1 MMRIRI
7 ILMIFL
13 GCLLLQSCGKTPDVI
28 YKNGKIHTYD
38 GNNSIVEAI
47 AVKDGKIIDLGTNN
61 DILGEYV
68 SENIVD
74 LGGKVVLPGFIDSEG
89 SLAEFSKNLSMINLS
104 TARSLSEITA
114 IISDRIKNLPPDSWV
129 GGFGWNE
136 LLLSEADLIAMDK
149 SILDNVSQTQNIY
162 LVNLD
167 GSRVWVNSKLLN
179 TLNITKDT
187 PSPQDGDIE
196 KNPTTGEPTGLLL
209 DAAVNI
215 VREKI
220 PEFTS
225 DEIKQ
230 LMITGVNELVK
241 YGITEV
247 QDRTV
252 NGASIDVIKQLINE
266 DKFPIRLY
274 AVLSSGDN
282 TFEEY
287 LQKGIELNYKDKLTV
302 RAVSIDYDGAFI
314 LQSASMLDD
323 YTTEPHR
330 IVPYAVEPDIID
342 VLKKATGKN
351 FQVRI
356 KTVGN
361 NAVVQSLNAYE
372 KVNNEIKL
380 ADSRVV
386 FEHIEFADKNSIN
399 RIRDYKIIPSV
410 RPDNAMMDYDFI
422 TPKIGPKTLSEW
434 ALWNS
439 LLQAAGKITVG
450 SDFPFQQINPFINMY
465 YLTTRQYTDTT
476 ISNIANPNE
485 KISLDDAIR
494 AYTIWA
500 AYSAFEE
507 EYKGSLEKDK
517 FADMVVVSNDIYADP
532 KNLLTARVEKTI
544 INGKIVYQTGK

>member
-1 MMRIRI
+1 MIRFKA
-7 ILMIFL
+7 ILILFI
-13 GCLLLQSCGKTPDVI
+13 GCLLFQSCGKKPDVI
-28 YKNGKIHTYD
+28 FKNGKIHTYD
-38 GNNSIVEAI
+38 QNNSIVEAI
-47 AVKDGKIIDLGTNN
+47 AVKDGKIIDLGKND
-61 DILGEYV
+61 DILGNYV

-74 LGGKVVLPGFIDSEG
+74 LGGKVVLPGFIDCEG
-89 SLAEFSKNLSMINLS
+89 SLAEYSKNLSLINLS
-104 TARSLSEITA
+104 MAKSTNEIIA
-114 IISDRIKNLPPDSWV
+114 ILNERIKNLPADSWV

-136 LLLSEADLIAMDK
+136 LYLPQADLIAMDK
-149 SILDNVSQTQNIY
+149 SILDKVSTTQNIY

-167 GSRVWVNSKLLN
+167 GSAVWVNSKALN

-187 PSPQDGDIE
+187 PSPEGGTIE
-196 KNPTTGEPTGLLL
+196 KNDNGELTGLLF
-209 DAAVNI
+209 DAAVNL

-220 PEFTS
+220 PEFS
-225 DEIKQ
+225 NDEIKQ
-230 LMITGVNELVK
+230 LITTGVNELLK
-241 YGITEV
+241 YGITEL

-252 NGASIDVIKQLINE
+252 NGTSIEVVKQLINE

-282 TFEEY
+282 TFDEY

-302 RAVSIDYDGAFI
+302 RAVSIDYDGAFS
-314 LQSASMLDD
+314 LQSASMLND

-342 VLKKATGKN
+342 VLKKAAAKN

-356 KTVGN
+356 KTVGD
-361 NAVVQSLNAYE
+361 NAVVQSLNAFE

-399 RIRDYKIIPSV
+399 RIRDYQIIPSV
-410 RPDNAMMDYDFI
+410 RPDNAMMDYEI
-422 TPKIGPKTLSEW
+422 ISPKIGDKSLSEW

-439 LLQAAGKITVG
+439 LLKAAGKITVG

-476 ISNIANPNE
+476 IANITNPNE
-485 KISLDDAIR
+485 KISLDDAIK
-494 AYTIWA
+494 AYTVWA
-500 AYSAFEE
+500 AYSAFQE

-517 FADMVVVSNDIYADP
+517 FADMVVVSNDIYANP
-532 KNLLTARVEKTI
+532 KNLLTAKVNMTI
-544 INGKIVYQTGK
+544 INGKVVYQSN

>member
-1 MMRIRI
+1 M
-7 ILMIFL
+7 LFL
-13 GCLLLQSCGKTPDVI
+13 VCLLLQSCGKKPDVI

-38 GNNSIVEAI
+38 QNNSIVEAV
-47 AVKDGKIIDLGTNN
+47 AVKDGKILDLGTND
-61 DILGEYV
+61 DILGDYV
-68 SENIVD
+68 SENIID
-74 LGGKVVLPGFIDSEG
+74 LGGKVVLPGFIDCEG
-89 SLAEFSKNLSMINLS
+89 SLTEFSKNLSLINLS
-104 TARSLSEITA
+104 TAKSLSEITT
-114 IISDRIKNLPPDSWV
+114 IIGERIKNLPPNSWV

-136 LLLSEADLIAMDK
+136 LLLPEADLIAMDK
-149 SILDNVSQTQNIY
+149 SILDNVSNTQNIY

-167 GSRVWVNSKLLN
+167 GSVVWVNSKLLN

-187 PSPQDGDIE
+187 PSPENGEIE
-196 KNPTTGEPTGLLL
+196 KNASGEPTGLFV
-209 DAAVNI
+209 DEAVNI

-220 PEFTS
+220 PEFTN

-241 YGITEV
+241 YGITEL

-252 NGASIDVIKQLINE
+252 NSASIDVIKQLINE

-282 TFEEY
+282 TFDEY

-302 RAVSIDYDGAFI
+302 RAVSIDYDGAFS

-323 YTTEPHR
+323 YKTEPHR

-342 VLKKATGKN
+342 VLKKAAGKN

-372 KVNNEIKL
+372 KVNKEMKL
-380 ADSRVV
+380 TDSRVV
-386 FEHIEFADKNSIN
+386 FEHMEFADKNSIN
-399 RIRDYKIIPSV
+399 RIRDYQIIPSV
-410 RPDNAMMDYDFI
+410 RPDNAMMDYDLI
-422 TPKIGPKTLSEW
+422 SPKIGDKSLSEW

-439 LLQAAGKITVG
+439 LLQAAGKLTVG
-450 SDFPFQQINPFINMY
+450 SDFPFQQINPFVNMY

-500 AYSAFEE
+500 AYSAFQE

-517 FADMVVVSNDIYADP
+517 FADMVVVSNDIYANP
-532 KNLLTARVEKTI
+532 KNLLTARVDKTI
-544 INGKIVYQTGK
+544 INGKVIYQSGN

>member
-1 MMRIRI
+1 MTRFRA
-7 ILMIFL
+7 ILILFL
-13 GCLLLQSCGKTPDVI
+13 GCLLFQSCGKKPDVI
-28 YKNGKIHTYD
+28 FKNGKIHTYD
-38 GNNSIVEAI
+38 QNNTIVEAM
-47 AVKDGKIIDLGTNN
+47 AVKDGKIIDLGKND
-61 DILGEYV
+61 DILGNYV
-68 SENIVD
+68 SENIID
-74 LGGKVVLPGFIDSEG
+74 LGGKVVLPGFIDCEG
-89 SLAEFSKNLSMINLS
+89 SLAEYSKNLSLINLS
-104 TARSLSEITA
+104 VAKSTDEIVA
-114 IISDRIKNLPPDSWV
+114 ILNERIKNLPADSWV

-136 LLLSEADLIAMDK
+136 LYLPEADLIAMDK
-149 SILDNVSQTQNIY
+149 SILDQVSTTQNIY

-167 GSRVWVNSKLLN
+167 GSTVWVNSKALS

-187 PSPQDGDIE
+187 PSPEGGAIE
-196 KNPTTGEPTGLLL
+196 KNDKGELTGLLF
-209 DAAVNI
+209 DAAVNL

-220 PEFTS
+220 PEFS
-225 DEIKQ
+225 KDEIKQ
-230 LMITGVNELVK
+230 LITNGVNELLK
-241 YGITEV
+241 YGITEL

-252 NGASIDVIKQLINE
+252 NGTSIEAIKQLINE

-282 TFEEY
+282 TFDEY

-302 RAVSIDYDGAFI
+302 RAVSIDYDGAFN
-314 LQSASMLDD
+314 LQSASMLND
-323 YTTEPHR
+323 YTAEPHR
-330 IVPYAVEPDIID
+330 IVPYAVEPDVID
-342 VLKKATGKN
+342 VLKKAAAKN

-356 KTVGN
+356 KTVGD

-399 RIRDYKIIPSV
+399 RIRDYQIIPSV
-410 RPDNAMMDYDFI
+410 RPENSMMDYEI
-422 TPKIGPKTLSEW
+422 ISSKIGDKSLSEW

-465 YLTTRQYTDTT
+465 YLTTRQFTDTT
-476 ISNIANPNE
+476 LANITNPNE

-494 AYTIWA
+494 AYTVWA
-500 AYSAFEE
+500 AYSAFQE

-517 FADMVVVSNDIYADP
+517 FADMVVVSNDIYANP
-532 KNLLTARVEKTI
+532 KNLLTAKVNMTI
-544 INGKIVYQTGK
+544 INGKVVYQSGN

>member
-1 MMRIRI
+1 MIRFRA
-7 ILMIFL
+7 ILILFL
-13 GCLLLQSCGKTPDVI
+13 GCLMFQSCGKKPDVI
-28 YKNGKIHTYD
+28 FKNGKIHTYD
-38 GNNSIVEAI
+38 QNNSVVEAI
-47 AVKDGKIIDLGTNN
+47 AVKDGKIIDLGKND
-61 DILGEYV
+61 DILGNYV
-68 SENIVD
+68 SENIID
-74 LGGKVVLPGFIDSEG
+74 LGGKVVLPGFIDCEG
-89 SLAEFSKNLSMINLS
+89 SLAEYSKNLSLINLS
-104 TARSLSEITA
+104 IAKSTNEIVA
-114 IISDRIKNLPPDSWV
+114 ILNERIKNLPPDSWV

-136 LLLSEADLIAMDK
+136 LYLPEADLIAMDK
-149 SILDNVSQTQNIY
+149 SILDQVSTTQNIY

-167 GSRVWVNSKLLN
+167 GSTVWVNSKALSA
-179 TLNITKDT
+179 LNITKDT
-187 PSPQDGDIE
+187 PSPEGGAIE
-196 KNPTTGEPTGLLL
+196 KNDKGELTGLLF
-209 DAAVNI
+209 DAAVNL

-220 PEFTS
+220 PEFS
-225 DEIKQ
+225 KDEIKQ
-230 LMITGVNELVK
+230 LITTGVNELLK
-241 YGITEV
+241 YGITEL

-252 NGASIDVIKQLINE
+252 NGTSIEAIKQLINE

-282 TFEEY
+282 TFDEY

-302 RAVSIDYDGAFI
+302 RAVSIDYDGAFN
-314 LQSASMLDD
+314 LQSASMLND

-342 VLKKATGKN
+342 VLKKAAAKN

-356 KTVGN
+356 KTVGD

-399 RIRDYKIIPSV
+399 RIRDYQIIPSV
-410 RPDNAMMDYDFI
+410 RPENAMMDYEI
-422 TPKIGPKTLSEW
+422 ISSKIGDKSLPEW

-439 LLQAAGKITVG
+439 LLQAAGKITIG

-465 YLTTRQYTDTT
+465 YLTTRQFTDTT
-476 ISNIANPNE
+476 IANITNPNE

-494 AYTIWA
+494 GYTVWA
-500 AYSAFEE
+500 AYSAFQE

-517 FADMVVVSNDIYADP
+517 FADMVVVSNDIYANP
-532 KNLLTARVEKTI
+532 KNLLTAKVNMTI
-544 INGKIVYQTGK
+544 INGKVVYQSGN